1 MGTGDGT
8 GQAVLGQGPWKQ
20 HFQTWQRSCGQ
31 SCACRGSGTPGES
44 SGFWFLVISSPT
56 WVCHLKAIP
65 EDVTDTEAGNLDHL
79 TMPHPSVCHPSAYQ
93 SSQTVELMGLHV
105 SPAVPALLPLCPL
118 GSDLRI
124 YDKFLSKTH
133 PLPMDFILRVFEMR
147 KDPEPLI
154 QWRPCVAFWY
164 PNSWRKVY
172 LRQECKAHELHRFHF
187 SPFQW
192 GQNYGLKQKCGPYH
206 DSEGIKTFQRCMGE
220 KSENSHYQPEQSHL
234 LFITKK
240 PSKYKLL
247 VMIA

>member
-1 MGTGDGT
+1 MGSP
-8 GQAVLGQGPWKQ
+8 VLAGAQGRQ
-20 HFQTWQRSCGQ
+20 ERVLV
-31 SCACRGSGTPGES
+31 SG
-44 SGFWFLVISSPT
+44 FLVISSPT
-56 WVCHLKAIP
+56 WVCRLKAIP
-65 EDVTDTEAGNLDHL
+65 EHVTDTEAGNLDHL

-93 SSQTVELMGLHV
+93 SSQTVELMELHV

-124 YDKFLSKTH
+124 YDTFLSKTH
-133 PLPMDFILRVFEMR
+133 PLPMGFILRVSEMR

-192 GQNYGLKQKCGPYH
+192 GQNYGLETEVWSIPWFRGHKNI
-206 DSEGIKTFQRCMGE
+206 SEMHWGE
-220 KSENSHYQPEQSHL
+220 EWK
-234 LFITKK
+234 
-240 PSKYKLL
+240 
-247 VMIA
+247 